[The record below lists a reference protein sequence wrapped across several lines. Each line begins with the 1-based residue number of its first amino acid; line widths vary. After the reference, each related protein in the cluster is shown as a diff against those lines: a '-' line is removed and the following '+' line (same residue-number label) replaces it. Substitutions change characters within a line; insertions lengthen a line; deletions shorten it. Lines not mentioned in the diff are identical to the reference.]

1 MQFATDAATAGSARP
16 AFASPESTVP
26 FDRESLA
33 RYLRRYGMSFDPSKP
48 ILQFAGGLANR
59 NYLVTV
65 DGAQAVLR
73 RPPEGELPPGAH
85 DMAREHRILSRLYH
99 ALPFVPRGLHYC
111 GDASII
117 GVPFQLIEYRPG
129 LVLRGSDISALS
141 GREDAPATLS
151 LMLVSTLAKI
161 QAVDPAAVGLD
172 DLGRPDGFITR
183 AIAGWTKR
191 GLAVAEGSPA
201 GRLVNEISGWLGRQS
216 FRERRPTLLHCDFK
230 LDNIILEPSTL
241 APVAVVDWDM
251 GTRGDPLFDLA
262 TLLSYWSEPGDPECL
277 IRLDQ
282 MPTAKPGFWS
292 RAEAARHY
300 AELTGYDIGDLPA
313 MRVLCLLKL
322 GVVFLQLHR
331 QWVTGAVTDERYAG
345 FDRIGADLLQLTAD
359 LTLRPE

>member
-1 MQFATDAATAGSARP
+1 
-16 AFASPESTVP
+16 
-26 FDRESLA
+26 
-33 RYLRRYGMSFDPSKP
+33 
-48 ILQFAGGLANR
+48 
-59 NYLVTV
+59 
-65 DGAQAVLR
+65 
-73 RPPEGELPPGAH
+73 
-85 DMAREHRILSRLYH
+85 
-99 ALPFVPRGLHYC
+99 
-111 GDASII
+111 
-117 GVPFQLIEYRPG
+117 
-129 LVLRGSDISALS
+129 
-141 GREDAPATLS
+141 
-151 LMLVSTLAKI
+151 MLVSTLAKI